1 MAYGSST
8 NKNKQVESEKPSFKI
23 PSLLNN
29 ADQKEM
35 DDESNLFSDSDEGES
50 LEEFWKR
57 AEIKNSQRL
66 RTINSGKSAVY

>member
-8 NKNKQVESEKPSFKI
+8 NKNKQIESEKPSFKI

-35 DDESNLFSDSDEGES
+35 DDESNRFSDSDEGES

-66 RTINSGKSAVY
+66 RTINSGKASVY